1 MPTLIGGRLRGESSS
16 LSFCVASNTSN
27 ADLTANSA
35 WSLQSRGAFQNA
47 MMQSPIYLSI
57 VPLLFI
63 ILYILFISITVLIF
77 IRVKSLIF
85 DLFVAVVLSALAEPV
100 VYRLSKKLS
109 RKLSALITVGVI
121 LIIIGATFFSI
132 IPIMVQEIYFL
143 SSQLPTYFDNF
154 INYLN
159 VEGFA
164 VSSQS
169 LDLEAQFNTLIK
181 DYGSTVGSGVVFAGQ
196 GLLRTLGHIFVIFFF
211 TYYLISEGDGWRI
224 KLKESLPNNVSSSID
239 QVWTIGVSKAGG
251 FIVAKVILGVLASIV
266 LSVAFL
272 LIGLPSPI
280 ALGVSAGILS
290 QLIPVVGTFLGGLV
304 PFIASI
310 SLGTTTIFSTILVL
324 LIYQVIENYFISPR
338 VTKST
343 MEIHPAIAVFSTLFG
358 AYTLG
363 GVGAILALPVAAT
376 VQGVLGTI
384 ISNRK

>member
-1 MPTLIGGRLRGESSS
+1 MNLPKGETRQE
-16 LSFCVASNTSN
+16 LLN
-27 ADLTANSA
+27 
-35 WSLQSRGAFQNA
+35 RAFLYA
-47 MMQSPIYLSI
+47 
-57 VPLLFI
+57 LFI
-63 ILYILFISITVLIF
+63 AISVLIF
-77 IRVKSLIF
+77 LRVKSLLF
-85 DLFVAVVLSALAEPV
+85 DLFVAIVLAALAEPV
-100 VYRLSKKLS
+100 VYRLSKKVN
-109 RKLSALITVGVI
+109 RKVSAFIAVAMI
-121 LIIIGATFFSI
+121 LLVIGATFFSI

-143 SSQLPTYFDNF
+143 SSQIPTYFDNF

-169 LDLEAQFNTLIK
+169 LDLESQFNSLIK
-181 DYGSTVGSGVVFAGQ
+181 DYGSTVGSSVVFAGQ
-196 GLLRTLGHIFVIFFF
+196 GLLRTLGHIFIIFFF

-224 KLKESLPNNVSSSID
+224 KLKESLPENLSNSID

-251 FIVAKVILGVLASIV
+251 FIVAKFILGILASIV
-266 LSVAFL
+266 LSLAFL

-280 ALGVSAGILS
+280 ALGVSAGVLS

-310 SLGTTTIFSTILVL
+310 SLGTTSMIGTVSVL
-324 LIYQVIENYFISPR
+324 LFYQVIENYFVSPR

-343 MEIHPAIAVFSTLFG
+343 MEIHPAVAVFSTLFG

-376 VQGVLGTI
+376 VQGILGI
-384 ISNRK
+384 ILKNRKN

>member
-1 MPTLIGGRLRGESSS
+1 MNLPKGETRQELLNRAFLYVLLI
-16 LSFCVASNTSN
+16 
-27 ADLTANSA
+27 
-35 WSLQSRGAFQNA
+35 
-47 MMQSPIYLSI
+47 SI
-57 VPLLFI
+57 SVLI
-63 ILYILFISITVLIF
+63 IL
-77 IRVKSLIF
+77 RVKSLIF
-85 DLFVAVVLSALAEPV
+85 DLFVAVVLAALAEPV
-100 VYRLSKKLS
+100 VYRLSKKIN
-109 RKLSALITVGVI
+109 RRASAVIAVSLILLV
-121 LIIIGATFFSI
+121 IGATLFSI
-132 IPIMVQEIYFL
+132 IPIMVQELYFL
-143 SSQLPTYFDNF
+143 SSQIPTYFDNF

-169 LDLEAQFNTLIK
+169 LDLESQFNSLIK
-181 DYGSTVGSGVVFAGQ
+181 DYGSTVGSSVVFAGQ

-224 KLKESLPNNVSSSID
+224 KLKESLPDSVSTSID

-251 FIVAKVILGVLASIV
+251 FIVAKVILGVMASIV
-266 LSVAFL
+266 LSLSFL
-272 LIGLPSPI
+272 IIGLPSPI
-280 ALGVSAGILS
+280 ALGVAAGILS

-310 SLGTTTIFSTILVL
+310 SLGTSAMIATVLVL
-324 LIYQVIENYFISPR
+324 LIYQVIENYFVSPR

-376 VQGVLGTI
+376 VQGVIGTI
-384 ISNRK
+384 VKNRKLI

>member
-1 MPTLIGGRLRGESSS
+1 VNLPKGETRQE
-16 LSFCVASNTSN
+16 LLN
-27 ADLTANSA
+27 
-35 WSLQSRGAFQNA
+35 RAF
-47 MMQSPIYLSI
+47 
-57 VPLLFI
+57 
-63 ILYILFISITVLIF
+63 LYVVLISISVLIF
-77 IRVKSLIF
+77 LRVKSLIF
-85 DLFVAVVLSALAEPV
+85 DLFVAVVLAALAEPV
-100 VYRLSKKLS
+100 VYRLSQKIN
-109 RKLSALITVGVI
+109 RKASAMVAVSLILLV
-121 LIIIGATFFSI
+121 IGATLFSI
-132 IPIMVQEIYFL
+132 IPIMVQELYFL
-143 SSQLPTYFDNF
+143 SSQIPTYFDNF

-169 LDLEAQFNTLIK
+169 LDLESQFNSLIK
-181 DYGSTVGSGVVFAGQ
+181 DYGSTVGSSVVFAGQ

-224 KLKESLPNNVSSSID
+224 KLKESLPDNVSTSID

-266 LSVAFL
+266 LSVSFL
-272 LIGLPSPI
+272 IIGLPSPI
-280 ALGVSAGILS
+280 ALGVAAGILS

-310 SLGTTTIFSTILVL
+310 SLGTTAMIATVLVL
-324 LIYQVIENYFISPR
+324 LVYQVVENYFVSPR

-384 ISNRK
+384 VKNRREI

>member
-1 MPTLIGGRLRGESSS
+1 MNLPKGETRQE
-16 LSFCVASNTSN
+16 LLN
-27 ADLTANSA
+27 
-35 WSLQSRGAFQNA
+35 RAF
-47 MMQSPIYLSI
+47 
-57 VPLLFI
+57 
-63 ILYILFISITVLIF
+63 LYVLFISISVLIF
-77 IRVKSLIF
+77 LRVKSLLF
-85 DLFVAVVLSALAEPV
+85 DLFVAVVLAALAEPV
-100 VYRLSKKLS
+100 VYRLSKKVN
-109 RKLSALITVGVI
+109 RKAAALIAVSVI
-121 LIIIGATFFSI
+121 LGVIGATFLSI

-143 SSQLPTYFDNF
+143 SSQIPTYFDNF

-164 VSSQS
+164 VSTQS
-169 LDLEAQFNTLIK
+169 LDLESQFNSLIT
-181 DYGSTVGSGVVFAGQ
+181 DYGSTVGSSVVFAGQ
-196 GLLRTLGHIFVIFFF
+196 GLLRTLGHIFIIFFF
-211 TYYLISEGDGWRI
+211 TYYLISEGDGWRV
-224 KLKESLPNNVSSSID
+224 KLKESLPGNVSNSID

-251 FIVAKVILGVLASIV
+251 FIVAKLILGILASIV
-266 LSVAFL
+266 LSIAFF

-310 SLGTTTIFSTILVL
+310 SLGTTSMVSTVGVL

-343 MEIHPAIAVFSTLFG
+343 MEIHPAVAVFSTLFG

-376 VQGVLGTI
+376 VQGVLGI
-384 ISNRK
+384 IIKNSKG

>member
-1 MPTLIGGRLRGESSS
+1 MNLPKGETRQE
-16 LSFCVASNTSN
+16 LLN
-27 ADLTANSA
+27 
-35 WSLQSRGAFQNA
+35 RAF
-47 MMQSPIYLSI
+47 
-57 VPLLFI
+57 
-63 ILYILFISITVLIF
+63 LYVLAIAFSVLIF
-77 IRVKSLIF
+77 LRVKSLIF
-85 DLFVAVVLSALAEPV
+85 DLFVAVVLAALAEPV
-100 VYRLSKKLS
+100 VYRLSKKIN
-109 RKLSALITVGVI
+109 RQGAAMVTVVVI
-121 LIIIGATFFSI
+121 LLVIGATFFSI
-132 IPIMVQEIYFL
+132 IPIMVQEIYIL
-143 SSQLPTYFDNF
+143 SSQMPTYFDNF

-169 LDLEAQFNTLIK
+169 LDLESQFNSLIK

-196 GLLRTLGHIFVIFFF
+196 GLLRTLGHIFIIFFF
-211 TYYLISEGDGWRI
+211 TYYLISEGDDWRI
-224 KLKESLPNNVSSSID
+224 KLKESLPSNVSSSID

-266 LSVAFL
+266 LSVSFL

-280 ALGVSAGILS
+280 ALGVAAGILS

-310 SLGTTTIFSTILVL
+310 SLGTNAMIATVVVL
-324 LIYQVIENYFISPR
+324 LAYQIIENYFISPR

-376 VQGVLGTI
+376 VQGVIGTI
-384 ISNRK
+384 LKNRKET

>member
-1 MPTLIGGRLRGESSS
+1 MNLPKGETRQE
-16 LSFCVASNTSN
+16 LLN
-27 ADLTANSA
+27 
-35 WSLQSRGAFQNA
+35 RAF
-47 MMQSPIYLSI
+47 
-57 VPLLFI
+57 
-63 ILYILFISITVLIF
+63 LYVLFISISVLIF
-77 IRVKSLIF
+77 LRVKSLIF

-100 VYRLSKKLS
+100 VYRLSQKIN
-109 RKLSALITVGVI
+109 RRASAMVAVSVI
-121 LIIIGATFFSI
+121 LLLIGATLFSI

-169 LDLEAQFNTLIK
+169 LDLETQFNTLIK
-181 DYGSTVGSGVVFAGQ
+181 DYGSTVGSSVVFAGQ
-196 GLLRTLGHIFVIFFF
+196 GLLRTLGHIFIIFFF
-211 TYYLISEGDGWRI
+211 TYYLISEGDGWRV
-224 KLKESLPNNVSSSID
+224 KLKESLPDKVSSSID

-251 FIVAKVILGVLASIV
+251 FIVAKVILGILASIV
-266 LSVAFL
+266 LSLSFL
-272 LIGLPSPI
+272 IIGLPSPI
-280 ALGVSAGILS
+280 ALGVAAGILS

-310 SLGTTTIFSTILVL
+310 SLGTTAMIATVLVL
-324 LIYQVIENYFISPR
+324 FIYQIVENYFISPR

-343 MEIHPAIAVFSTLFG
+343 MEIHPAIAVFSTIFG

-376 VQGVLGTI
+376 VQGVIGTI
-384 ISNRK
+384 LTNRKDI

>member
-1 MPTLIGGRLRGESSS
+1 MNLPKGETRQE
-16 LSFCVASNTSN
+16 LLN
-27 ADLTANSA
+27 
-35 WSLQSRGAFQNA
+35 RAFL
-47 MMQSPIYLSI
+47 Y
-57 VPLLFI
+57 VLL
-63 ILYILFISITVLIF
+63 ISISVLIF
-77 IRVKSLIF
+77 LRVKSLIF
-85 DLFVAVVLSALAEPV
+85 DLFVAVVLAALAEPV
-100 VYRLSKKLS
+100 VYRLSKKIN
-109 RKLSALITVGVI
+109 RRASAMIAVSLILLV
-121 LIIIGATFFSI
+121 IGATLFSI
-132 IPIMVQEIYFL
+132 IPIMVQELYFL
-143 SSQLPTYFDNF
+143 SSQIPTYFDNF

-169 LDLEAQFNTLIK
+169 LDLESQFNSLIK
-181 DYGSTVGSGVVFAGQ
+181 DYGSTVGSSVVFAGQ

-224 KLKESLPNNVSSSID
+224 KLKESLPDSVSTSID

-266 LSVAFL
+266 LSISFL
-272 LIGLPSPI
+272 IIGLPSPI
-280 ALGVSAGILS
+280 ALGVAAGILS

-310 SLGTTTIFSTILVL
+310 SLGTTAMIATVLVL
-324 LIYQVIENYFISPR
+324 LIYQVVENYFVSPR

-376 VQGVLGTI
+376 VQGVIGTI
-384 ISNRK
+384 VKNRKLI

>member
-1 MPTLIGGRLRGESSS
+1 MNLPKGETRQE
-16 LSFCVASNTSN
+16 LLN
-27 ADLTANSA
+27 
-35 WSLQSRGAFQNA
+35 RAFL
-47 MMQSPIYLSI
+47 Y
-57 VPLLFI
+57 VLL
-63 ILYILFISITVLIF
+63 ISISVLIF
-77 IRVKSLIF
+77 LRVKSLIF

-100 VYRLSKKLS
+100 VYRLSLKIN
-109 RKLSALITVGVI
+109 RKASALVAVSLI
-121 LIIIGATFFSI
+121 LLLIGATLFSI

-164 VSSQS
+164 ISSQS
-169 LDLEAQFNTLIK
+169 LDLETQFNSLIK
-181 DYGSTVGSGVVFAGQ
+181 DYGSTVGSSVVFAGQ
-196 GLLRTLGHIFVIFFF
+196 GLLRTLGHIFIIFFF

-224 KLKESLPNNVSSSID
+224 KLKESLPNNVSTSID

-266 LSVAFL
+266 LSVSFL
-272 LIGLPSPI
+272 IIGLPSPI
-280 ALGVSAGILS
+280 ALGVAAGILS

-310 SLGTTTIFSTILVL
+310 SLGTTAMVATVMVL
-324 LIYQVIENYFISPR
+324 FIYQIVENYLVSPR

-343 MEIHPAIAVFSTLFG
+343 MEIHPAIAVFATLFG

-376 VQGVLGTI
+376 VQGVIGTVLK
-384 ISNRK
+384 NRKKL

>member
-1 MPTLIGGRLRGESSS
+1 MNLPKGETRQE
-16 LSFCVASNTSN
+16 LLN
-27 ADLTANSA
+27 
-35 WSLQSRGAFQNA
+35 RAF
-47 MMQSPIYLSI
+47 IYI
-57 VPLLFI
+57 VL
-63 ILYILFISITVLIF
+63 ISISVLIF

-85 DLFVAVVLSALAEPV
+85 DLFVAIVLSALAEPV
-100 VYRLSKKLS
+100 VYRLSIKVGRRLA
-109 RKLSALITVGVI
+109 ALISVAVI
-121 LIIIGATFFSI
+121 LLVIGAAFFSI

-143 SSQLPTYFDNF
+143 SSQIPAYFDNF
-154 INYLN
+154 IGWLN
-159 VEGFA
+159 VEGFS
-164 VSSQS
+164 VSIQAT
-169 LDLEAQFNTLIK
+169 DLETQFDTLIK
-181 DYGSTVGSGVVFAGQ
+181 DYGSSVGSSVVFAGQ
-196 GLLRTLGHIFVIFFF
+196 GLLRTLGHIFVIFFL
-211 TYYLISEGDGWRI
+211 TYYLISEGDGWRV
-224 KLKESLPNNVSSSID
+224 KLKESLPNNISTSID

-251 FIVAKVILGVLASIV
+251 FIVAKFILGVLASIV

-310 SLGTTTIFSTILVL
+310 SLGTTTIISTILVL
-324 LIYQVIENYFISPR
+324 SIYQVIENYFISPR

-343 MEIHPAIAVFSTLFG
+343 MEIHPAVAVFSTLFG

-376 VQGVLGTI
+376 VQGVIGTI

>member
-1 MPTLIGGRLRGESSS
+1 MNLPKGETRQE
-16 LSFCVASNTSN
+16 LLN
-27 ADLTANSA
+27 
-35 WSLQSRGAFQNA
+35 RAF
-47 MMQSPIYLSI
+47 IYI
-57 VPLLFI
+57 VL
-63 ILYILFISITVLIF
+63 ISISVLIF

-100 VYRLSKKLS
+100 VYRLSKKVGRRLA
-109 RKLSALITVGVI
+109 ALISVAVFH
-121 LIIIGATFFSI
+121 LVIGAAFFSI

-143 SSQLPTYFDNF
+143 SSQIPAYFDNF
-154 INYLN
+154 IGWLN
-159 VEGFA
+159 VEGFS
-164 VSSQS
+164 VSIQAT
-169 LDLEAQFNTLIK
+169 DLETQFDTLIK
-181 DYGSTVGSGVVFAGQ
+181 DYGSSVGSSVVFAGQ
-196 GLLRTLGHIFVIFFF
+196 GLLRTLGHIFIIFFF
-211 TYYLISEGDGWRI
+211 TYYLISEGDGWRVM
-224 KLKESLPNNVSSSID
+224 LKESLPNNISTSID

-251 FIVAKVILGVLASIV
+251 FIVAKFILGVLASIV

-310 SLGTTTIFSTILVL
+310 SLGTTTIISTILVL
-324 LIYQVIENYFISPR
+324 SIYQVIENYFISPR

-376 VQGVLGTI
+376 VQGVIGTI

>member
-1 MPTLIGGRLRGESSS
+1 MNLPKGETRQE
-16 LSFCVASNTSN
+16 LLN
-27 ADLTANSA
+27 
-35 WSLQSRGAFQNA
+35 RAF
-47 MMQSPIYLSI
+47 
-57 VPLLFI
+57 
-63 ILYILFISITVLIF
+63 LYVLFISISVLIF
-77 IRVKSLIF
+77 LRVKSLIF

-100 VYRLSKKLS
+100 VYRLSQKIN
-109 RKLSALITVGVI
+109 RRASAMVAVSVI
-121 LIIIGATFFSI
+121 LLLIGATLFSI

-169 LDLEAQFNTLIK
+169 LDLETQFNTLIK
-181 DYGSTVGSGVVFAGQ
+181 DYGSTVGSSVVFAGQ
-196 GLLRTLGHIFVIFFF
+196 GLLRTLGHIFIIFFF
-211 TYYLISEGDGWRI
+211 TYYLISEGDGWRV
-224 KLKESLPNNVSSSID
+224 KLKESLPDKVSSSID

-266 LSVAFL
+266 LSLSFL
-272 LIGLPSPI
+272 IIGLPSPL
-280 ALGVSAGILS
+280 ALGVAAGILS

-310 SLGTTTIFSTILVL
+310 SLGTTAMIATVLVL
-324 LIYQVIENYFISPR
+324 FIYQIVENYFISPR
-338 VTKST
+338 ITKST
-343 MEIHPAIAVFSTLFG
+343 MEIHPAIAVFSTIFG

-376 VQGVLGTI
+376 VQGVIGTI
-384 ISNRK
+384 LTNRKDI

>member
-1 MPTLIGGRLRGESSS
+1 VNLPKGETRQE
-16 LSFCVASNTSN
+16 LLN
-27 ADLTANSA
+27 
-35 WSLQSRGAFQNA
+35 RAF
-47 MMQSPIYLSI
+47 
-57 VPLLFI
+57 
-63 ILYILFISITVLIF
+63 LYVLFISISVLIF
-77 IRVKSLIF
+77 LRVKSLLF
-85 DLFVAVVLSALAEPV
+85 DLFVAVVLAALAEPV
-100 VYRLSKKLS
+100 VYRLSKKVNRRVAAFIAVS
-109 RKLSALITVGVI
+109 LILVV
-121 LIIIGATFFSI
+121 IGATFFSI

-143 SSQLPTYFDNF
+143 SSQIPTYFDNF

-169 LDLEAQFNTLIK
+169 LDLESQFNSLIK
-181 DYGSTVGSGVVFAGQ
+181 DYGSTVGSSVVFAGQ
-196 GLLRTLGHIFVIFFF
+196 GLLRTLGHIFIIFFF
-211 TYYLISEGDGWRI
+211 TYYLISEGDGWRV
-224 KLKESLPNNVSSSID
+224 KLKESLPGNVSNSID

-251 FIVAKVILGVLASIV
+251 FIVAKLILGILASIV
-266 LSVAFL
+266 LSIAFF

-310 SLGTTTIFSTILVL
+310 SLGTTSMVSTVAVL
-324 LIYQVIENYFISPR
+324 LFYQVVENYFISPR

-343 MEIHPAIAVFSTLFG
+343 MEIHPAVAVFSTLFG

-376 VQGVLGTI
+376 VQGVLGI
-384 ISNRK
+384 IIKNRKS

>member
-1 MPTLIGGRLRGESSS
+1 MNLPKGETRQE
-16 LSFCVASNTSN
+16 LLN
-27 ADLTANSA
+27 
-35 WSLQSRGAFQNA
+35 RAF
-47 MMQSPIYLSI
+47 
-57 VPLLFI
+57 
-63 ILYILFISITVLIF
+63 LYVLFISISVLVF
-77 IRVKSLIF
+77 LRVKSLLF
-85 DLFVAVVLSALAEPV
+85 DLFVAVVLAALAEPV
-100 VYRLSKKLS
+100 VYRLSKKVNRRVAAFIAVS
-109 RKLSALITVGVI
+109 LILVV
-121 LIIIGATFFSI
+121 IGATFFSI

-143 SSQLPTYFDNF
+143 SSQIPTYFDNF

-169 LDLEAQFNTLIK
+169 LDLESQFNSLIK
-181 DYGSTVGSGVVFAGQ
+181 DYGSTVGSSVVFAGQ
-196 GLLRTLGHIFVIFFF
+196 GLLRTLGHIFIIFFF
-211 TYYLISEGDGWRI
+211 TYYLISEGDGWRV
-224 KLKESLPNNVSSSID
+224 KLKESLPGNVSNSID

-251 FIVAKVILGVLASIV
+251 FIVAKLILGILASIV
-266 LSVAFL
+266 LSIAFF

-310 SLGTTTIFSTILVL
+310 SLGTTSMVSTVGVL

-343 MEIHPAIAVFSTLFG
+343 MEIHPAVAVFSTLFG

-376 VQGVLGTI
+376 VQGVLGI
-384 ISNRK
+384 IIKNSKG

>member
-1 MPTLIGGRLRGESSS
+1 VNLPKGETRQELLNRAFLYVLII
-16 LSFCVASNTSN
+16 
-27 ADLTANSA
+27 
-35 WSLQSRGAFQNA
+35 AF
-47 MMQSPIYLSI
+47 S
-57 VPLLFI
+57 
-63 ILYILFISITVLIF
+63 VLIF
-77 IRVKSLIF
+77 LRVKSLIF
-85 DLFVAVVLSALAEPV
+85 DLFVAVVLAALAEPV
-100 VYRLSKKLS
+100 VYRLTKKIS
-109 RKLSALITVGVI
+109 RQSAALVAVSLILLV
-121 LIIIGATFFSI
+121 IGATLFSI

-143 SSQLPTYFDNF
+143 SSQMPTYFDNF

-169 LDLEAQFNTLIK
+169 LDLENQFNSLIK
-181 DYGSTVGSGVVFAGQ
+181 DYGSTVGSSVVFAGQ
-196 GLLRTLGHIFVIFFF
+196 GLLRTLGHIFIIFFF
-211 TYYLISEGDGWRI
+211 TYYLISEGDGWRV
-224 KLKESLPNNVSSSID
+224 KLKESLPSNVSSSID
-239 QVWTIGVSKAGG
+239 QVWRIGVSKAGG

-266 LSVAFL
+266 LSVSFL

-280 ALGVSAGILS
+280 ALGVAAGILS

-310 SLGTTTIFSTILVL
+310 SLGTNAMIATVVVL
-324 LIYQVIENYFISPR
+324 LVYQIIENYFISPR

-376 VQGVLGTI
+376 VQGVIGTI
-384 ISNRK
+384 LKNRKDT

>member
-1 MPTLIGGRLRGESSS
+1 MNLPKGETRQE
-16 LSFCVASNTSN
+16 LLN
-27 ADLTANSA
+27 
-35 WSLQSRGAFQNA
+35 RAF
-47 MMQSPIYLSI
+47 
-57 VPLLFI
+57 
-63 ILYILFISITVLIF
+63 LYVLAIAFSVLIF
-77 IRVKSLIF
+77 LRVKSLIF
-85 DLFVAVVLSALAEPV
+85 DLFVAVVLAALAEPV
-100 VYRLSKKLS
+100 VYRLSKKIN
-109 RKLSALITVGVI
+109 RQGAAMVTVVVI
-121 LIIIGATFFSI
+121 LLVIGATFFSI

-143 SSQLPTYFDNF
+143 SSQMPTYFDNF

-169 LDLEAQFNTLIK
+169 LDLESQFNSLIK

-196 GLLRTLGHIFVIFFF
+196 GLLRTLGHIFIIFFF

-224 KLKESLPNNVSSSID
+224 KLKESLPSNVSSSID
-239 QVWTIGVSKAGG
+239 QVWSIGVSKAGG
-251 FIVAKVILGVLASIV
+251 FIVAKFILGVLASIV
-266 LSVAFL
+266 LSVSFL

-280 ALGVSAGILS
+280 ALGVAAGILS

-310 SLGTTTIFSTILVL
+310 SLGTNAMIATVVVL
-324 LIYQVIENYFISPR
+324 LAYQIIENYFISPR

-376 VQGVLGTI
+376 VQGVIGTI
-384 ISNRK
+384 LKNRKET

>member
-1 MPTLIGGRLRGESSS
+1 MNLPKGETRQE
-16 LSFCVASNTSN
+16 LLN
-27 ADLTANSA
+27 
-35 WSLQSRGAFQNA
+35 RAFL
-47 MMQSPIYLSI
+47 Y
-57 VPLLFI
+57 VLL
-63 ILYILFISITVLIF
+63 ISISVLIF
-77 IRVKSLIF
+77 LRVKSLIF

-100 VYRLSKKLS
+100 VYRMSKKIN
-109 RKLSALITVGVI
+109 RKASALVAVSVI
-121 LIIIGATFFSI
+121 LLLIGATLFSI

-164 VSSQS
+164 ISSQS
-169 LDLEAQFNTLIK
+169 LDLETQFNSLIK
-181 DYGSTVGSGVVFAGQ
+181 DYGSTVGSSVVFAGQ
-196 GLLRTLGHIFVIFFF
+196 GLLRTLGHIFIIFFF

-224 KLKESLPNNVSSSID
+224 KLKESLPNNVSTSID

-266 LSVAFL
+266 LSVSFL
-272 LIGLPSPI
+272 IIGLPSPI
-280 ALGVSAGILS
+280 ALGVAAGILS

-310 SLGTTTIFSTILVL
+310 SLGTTAMIATVMVL
-324 LIYQVIENYFISPR
+324 FIYQIVENYLVSPR

-343 MEIHPAIAVFSTLFG
+343 MEIHPAIAVFATLFG

-376 VQGVLGTI
+376 VQGVIGTVLK
-384 ISNRK
+384 NRKEL

>member
-1 MPTLIGGRLRGESSS
+1 VNLPKGETRQE
-16 LSFCVASNTSN
+16 LLN
-27 ADLTANSA
+27 
-35 WSLQSRGAFQNA
+35 RAFL
-47 MMQSPIYLSI
+47 Y
-57 VPLLFI
+57 VLL
-63 ILYILFISITVLIF
+63 ISISVLIF
-77 IRVKSLIF
+77 LRVKSLIF

-100 VYRLSKKLS
+100 VYRLSLKIS
-109 RKLSALITVGVI
+109 RKASALVAVSLI
-121 LIIIGATFFSI
+121 LLLIGATLFSI

-164 VSSQS
+164 ISSQS
-169 LDLEAQFNTLIK
+169 LDLETQFNSLIK
-181 DYGSTVGSGVVFAGQ
+181 DYGSTVGSSVVFAGQ
-196 GLLRTLGHIFVIFFF
+196 GLLRTLGHIFIIFFF

-224 KLKESLPNNVSSSID
+224 KLKESLPNNVSTSID

-266 LSVAFL
+266 LSVSFL
-272 LIGLPSPI
+272 IIGLPSPI
-280 ALGVSAGILS
+280 ALGVAAGILS

-310 SLGTTTIFSTILVL
+310 SLGTTAMVATVMVL
-324 LIYQVIENYFISPR
+324 FTYQIVENYLVSPR

-343 MEIHPAIAVFSTLFG
+343 MEIHPAIAVFATLFG

-376 VQGVLGTI
+376 VQGVIGTVLK
-384 ISNRK
+384 NRKEL

>member
-1 MPTLIGGRLRGESSS
+1 MNLPKGETRQE
-16 LSFCVASNTSN
+16 LLN
-27 ADLTANSA
+27 
-35 WSLQSRGAFQNA
+35 RAF
-47 MMQSPIYLSI
+47 
-57 VPLLFI
+57 
-63 ILYILFISITVLIF
+63 LYVLFISISVLIF
-77 IRVKSLIF
+77 LRVKSLLF
-85 DLFVAVVLSALAEPV
+85 DLFVAVVLAALAEPV
-100 VYRLSKKLS
+100 VYRLSKKVNRRVAAFIAVS
-109 RKLSALITVGVI
+109 LILVV
-121 LIIIGATFFSI
+121 IGATFFSI

-143 SSQLPTYFDNF
+143 SSQIPTYFDNF

-169 LDLEAQFNTLIK
+169 LDLEAQFNSLIK
-181 DYGSTVGSGVVFAGQ
+181 DYGSTVGSSVVFAGQ
-196 GLLRTLGHIFVIFFF
+196 GLLRTLGHIFIIFFF
-211 TYYLISEGDGWRI
+211 TYYLISEGDGWRV
-224 KLKESLPNNVSSSID
+224 KLKESLPGNVSNSID

-251 FIVAKVILGVLASIV
+251 FIVAKLILGILASIV
-266 LSVAFL
+266 LSIAFF

-310 SLGTTTIFSTILVL
+310 SLGTTSMVSTVAVL
-324 LIYQVIENYFISPR
+324 LFYQVVENYLISPR

-343 MEIHPAIAVFSTLFG
+343 MEIHPAVAVFSTLFG

-376 VQGVLGTI
+376 VQGVLGI
-384 ISNRK
+384 IIKNRKS

>member
-1 MPTLIGGRLRGESSS
+1 MNLPKGETRQE
-16 LSFCVASNTSN
+16 LLN
-27 ADLTANSA
+27 
-35 WSLQSRGAFQNA
+35 RAFL
-47 MMQSPIYLSI
+47 Y
-57 VPLLFI
+57 VLL
-63 ILYILFISITVLIF
+63 ISISVLIF
-77 IRVKSLIF
+77 LRVKSLIF

-100 VYRLSKKLS
+100 VYRLSLKIN
-109 RKLSALITVGVI
+109 RKASALVAVSLI
-121 LIIIGATFFSI
+121 LLLIGATLFSI

-164 VSSQS
+164 ISSQS
-169 LDLEAQFNTLIK
+169 LDLETQFNSLIK
-181 DYGSTVGSGVVFAGQ
+181 DYGSTVGSSVVFAGQ
-196 GLLRTLGHIFVIFFF
+196 GLLRTLGHIFIIFFF
-211 TYYLISEGDGWRI
+211 TYYLISEGDGWRV
-224 KLKESLPNNVSSSID
+224 KLKESLPNSVSTSID

-266 LSVAFL
+266 LSVSFL
-272 LIGLPSPI
+272 IIGLPSPI
-280 ALGVSAGILS
+280 ALGVAAGILS

-310 SLGTTTIFSTILVL
+310 SLGTTAMVATVMVL
-324 LIYQVIENYFISPR
+324 FTYQIVENYLVSPR

-343 MEIHPAIAVFSTLFG
+343 MEIHPAIAVFATLFG

-376 VQGVLGTI
+376 VQGVIGTVLK
-384 ISNRK
+384 NRKEL

>member
-1 MPTLIGGRLRGESSS
+1 VNLPKGETRQE
-16 LSFCVASNTSN
+16 LLN
-27 ADLTANSA
+27 
-35 WSLQSRGAFQNA
+35 RAFL
-47 MMQSPIYLSI
+47 Y
-57 VPLLFI
+57 VLL
-63 ILYILFISITVLIF
+63 ISISVLIF
-77 IRVKSLIF
+77 LRVKSLIF

-100 VYRLSKKLS
+100 VYRLSLKIN
-109 RKLSALITVGVI
+109 RKASALVAVSLI
-121 LIIIGATFFSI
+121 LLLIGATLFSI

-164 VSSQS
+164 ISSQS
-169 LDLEAQFNTLIK
+169 LDLETQFNSLIK
-181 DYGSTVGSGVVFAGQ
+181 DYGSTVGSSVVFAGQ
-196 GLLRTLGHIFVIFFF
+196 GLLRTLGHIFIIFFF

-224 KLKESLPNNVSSSID
+224 KLKESLPNNVLTSID

-266 LSVAFL
+266 LSVSFL
-272 LIGLPSPI
+272 IIGLPSPI
-280 ALGVSAGILS
+280 ALGVAAGILS

-310 SLGTTTIFSTILVL
+310 SLGTTAMVATVLVL
-324 LIYQVIENYFISPR
+324 FIYQIVENYLVSPR

-343 MEIHPAIAVFSTLFG
+343 MEIHPAIAVFATLFG

-376 VQGVLGTI
+376 VQGVIGTVLK
-384 ISNRK
+384 NRKQL

>member
-1 MPTLIGGRLRGESSS
+1 VNLPKGETRQE
-16 LSFCVASNTSN
+16 LLN
-27 ADLTANSA
+27 
-35 WSLQSRGAFQNA
+35 RAF
-47 MMQSPIYLSI
+47 IYI
-57 VPLLFI
+57 VL
-63 ILYILFISITVLIF
+63 ISISVLIF

-100 VYRLSKKLS
+100 VYRLSKKVGRRLA
-109 RKLSALITVGVI
+109 ALISVAVI
-121 LIIIGATFFSI
+121 LLVIGAAFFSI

-143 SSQLPTYFDNF
+143 SSQIPAYFDNF
-154 INYLN
+154 IGWLN
-159 VEGFA
+159 VEGFS
-164 VSSQS
+164 VSIQAT
-169 LDLEAQFNTLIK
+169 DLETQFDTLIK
-181 DYGSTVGSGVVFAGQ
+181 DYGSSVGSSVVFAGQ
-196 GLLRTLGHIFVIFFF
+196 GLLRTLGHIFIIFFF
-211 TYYLISEGDGWRI
+211 TYYLISEGDGWRV
-224 KLKESLPNNVSSSID
+224 KLKESLPNNISTSID

-251 FIVAKVILGVLASIV
+251 FIVAKFILGVLASIV

-310 SLGTTTIFSTILVL
+310 SLGTTTIISTILVL
-324 LIYQVIENYFISPR
+324 SIYQVIENYLISPR
-338 VTKST
+338 VTKTT

-376 VQGVLGTI
+376 VQGVIGTI

>member
-1 MPTLIGGRLRGESSS
+1 MNLPKGETRQE
-16 LSFCVASNTSN
+16 LLN
-27 ADLTANSA
+27 
-35 WSLQSRGAFQNA
+35 RAFL
-47 MMQSPIYLSI
+47 Y
-57 VPLLFI
+57 VLL
-63 ILYILFISITVLIF
+63 ISISVLIF
-77 IRVKSLIF
+77 LRVKSLIF

-100 VYRLSKKLS
+100 VYRLSLKIS
-109 RKLSALITVGVI
+109 RKASALVAVSLI
-121 LIIIGATFFSI
+121 LLLIGATLFSI

-164 VSSQS
+164 ISSQS
-169 LDLEAQFNTLIK
+169 LDLETQFNSLIK
-181 DYGSTVGSGVVFAGQ
+181 DYGSTVGSSVVFAGQ
-196 GLLRTLGHIFVIFFF
+196 GLLRTLGHIFIIFFF
-211 TYYLISEGDGWRI
+211 TYYLISEGDGWRV
-224 KLKESLPNNVSSSID
+224 KLKESLPNSVSTSID

-266 LSVAFL
+266 LSVSFL
-272 LIGLPSPI
+272 IIGLPSPI
-280 ALGVSAGILS
+280 ALGVAAGILS

-310 SLGTTTIFSTILVL
+310 SLGTTAMVATVMVL
-324 LIYQVIENYFISPR
+324 FTYQIVENYLVSPR

-343 MEIHPAIAVFSTLFG
+343 MEIHPAIAVFATLFG

-376 VQGVLGTI
+376 VQGVIGTVLK
-384 ISNRK
+384 NRKEL